1 MRTEAFPTKT
11 KTSSRIRTGGYVL
24 SDEGCCS
31 FHKATCTEDAHGYLA
46 IEAEGDDGYFELRRV
61 LEQSRS
67 GCIDDVLGV
76 EYPFSPEHLADPEQF
91 ADSALVAHGRCLN
104 VVDVCAT
111 FTEHDPARGLL
122 FVELTVFAESEDG
135 DYHGEFE
142 VWLACDYHEDAPR
155 RDEE

>member
-1 MRTEAFPTKT
+1 MRTEAFLSKT
-11 KTSSRIRTGGYVL
+11 PARARTGGYVL

-31 FHKATCTEDAHGYLA
+31 FHKAVCTEDAWGYLT
-46 IEAEGDDGYFELRRV
+46 IEAEGDDCYFDLRRV

-67 GCIDDVLGV
+67 GCVDDLLGM
-76 EYPFSPEHLADPEQF
+76 EYPFYPEQLADADTF
-91 ADSALVAHGRCLN
+91 ADSALVVPGRCLN
-104 VVDVCAT
+104 IVDVCAT

-142 VWLACDYHEDAPR
+142 MWLACEYREDEPK